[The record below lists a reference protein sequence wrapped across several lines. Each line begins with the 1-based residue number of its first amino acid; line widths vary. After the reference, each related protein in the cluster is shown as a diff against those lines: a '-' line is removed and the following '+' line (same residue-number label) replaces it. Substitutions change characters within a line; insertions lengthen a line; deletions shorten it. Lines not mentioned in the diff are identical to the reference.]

1 MSKRLPQG
9 LKHAFWSLLDTAIYP
24 VFYLATVP
32 IMLHYLGATLFGFWI
47 LINTI
52 ITILQVFNFNLG
64 YTALIRISHAQGK
77 GLLSRVSE
85 LINALLKITFLQWLA
100 LIAMGSLAA
109 VIIGR
114 TRYLDSY
121 SIPIHQ
127 ASLCVFW
134 AAILAGLKYLEQLFQ
149 NIIKAYDQFR
159 TAAILNMISRFGSLG
174 ISLLLAAT
182 YHADILVILVGN
194 VAFSI
199 TYLIIHFLVINKVLP
214 FYKPSIKTVPGL
226 EKQLIAF
233 SMWPWIQSILVILT
247 FQGDRLWVSTFSGL
261 KTLALYGLVAT
272 MFNHI
277 HMIFMAM
284 VTWVFPRLIRMEA
297 QQKNSYEWYQQISG
311 LFTCISIGLLLL
323 FYFSSPF
330 LIRTWLGN
338 ENYGQMKYFIRA
350 FTVFE
355 ILYVHT
361 ILPFY
366 LLNGTGSEKKA
377 TIFTF
382 GYCALC
388 YVLMLGAMYGMGRP
402 EALVEGMALSMVISV
417 PVLQELVNRQY
428 GQGLKY
434 WDLFLGILPS
444 FLCMALVYTNVLWLQ
459 ILFLIGAG
467 FLFWRY
473 HLSSFFNSG
482 LWKQFFRGTITSG

>member
-1 MSKRLPQG
+1 
-9 LKHAFWSLLDTAIYP
+9 
-24 VFYLATVP
+24 
-32 IMLHYLGATLFGFWI
+32 MLHYLGAVVFGFWI

-52 ITILQVFNFNLG
+52 MTILQVFNFNLG
-64 YTALIRISHAQGK
+64 YTALIRISNAQGK
-77 GLLSRVSE
+77 GLVSRVTE
-85 LINALLKITFLQWLA
+85 IINALLKITFLQLTG
-100 LIAMGSLAA
+100 LIAFGSLAA
-109 VIIGR
+109 VIVSK
-114 TRYLDSY
+114 TSYFDSY
-121 SIPIHQ
+121 SISVHQ

-134 AAILAGLKYLEQLFQ
+134 AAILAGLKYMEQLFQ

-174 ISLLLAAT
+174 VSLLLAAY
-182 YHADILVILVGN
+182 YHTNILIILLGN

-199 TYLIIHFLVINKVLP
+199 VYLSTHFLVIRKVLP
-214 FYKPSIKTVPGL
+214 FYLPGIKTEPGL
-226 EKQLIAF
+226 QKQLISF

-247 FQGDRLWVSTFSGL
+247 FQGDRLWVSSFSGL

-284 VTWVFPRLIRMEA
+284 VTWVFPRLIRMDA
-297 QQKNSYEWYQQISG
+297 QQKDSSVWYQQISG
-311 LFTCISIGLLLL
+311 LFTSFSIVMLLL

-330 LIRTWLGN
+330 LIRTWVGN
-338 ENYGQMKYFIRA
+338 DNYDQMKYFIRA
-350 FTVFE
+350 FTAFE

-377 TIFTF
+377 TFFTL

-388 YVLMLGAMYGMGRP
+388 YVLMLGGMYGLGRP
-402 EALVEGMALSMVISV
+402 EALVEGMALSMMISV

-428 GQGLKY
+428 GQGLNY
-434 WDLFLGILPS
+434 SELFLRILPS
-444 FLCMALVYTNVLWLQ
+444 FLCMALVYTNIPWLQ
-459 ILFLIGAG
+459 ILILIGAG
-467 FLFWRY
+467 LLFWKY
-473 HLSSFFNSG
+473 NLSSFFNSG
-482 LWKQFFRGTITSG
+482 LWKQLFRGTITSG